1 MEVQEQKLK
10 ESFAH
15 DIQWLNHKYGNKI
28 KHYEEEIVGAERRYA
43 EGESRWREER
53 HSERVPVN

>member
-1 MEVQEQKLK
+1 MRLPCTYSPEQIAQLKTEWEQAKEQELK

-28 KHYEEEIVGAERRYA
+28 KH
-43 EGESRWREER
+43 
-53 HSERVPVN
+53 